1 MSGENRT
8 DIQKEIDKKPIKK
21 ITDAETAM
29 KDMTPAQ
36 KEQLEKLKVI
46 YEEKTAKI
54 KYKLNLRNRELQKK
68 KAKKDRAKKVAK
80 KQRKIN
86 RKKK

>member
-8 DIQKEIDKKPIKK
+8 DIQKEIDQKPIQK

-36 KEQLEKLKVI
+36 KEQLFKLKVL
-46 YEEKTAKI
+46 YEEKAAKMRF
-54 KYKLNLRNRELQKK
+54 KANLRNRELQKK
-68 KAKKDRAKKVAK
+68 KAKKNKATKVAK
-80 KQRKIN
+80 KQRKTN

>member
-8 DIQKEIDKKPIKK
+8 DIQKEIDQKPIQK

-29 KDMTPAQ
+29 KVMTPAQ
-36 KEQLEKLKVI
+36 KEQLEKLKVL
-46 YEEKTAKI
+46 YEEKAAKM
-54 KYKLNLRNRELQKK
+54 KYKINLRNRELQKK
-68 KAKKDRAKKVAK
+68 KAKKDKAKKVAK
-80 KQRKIN
+80 KQRKTN